1 MISIQWNQETA
12 ELPLSE
18 GVDHRTRL
26 SEKLQ
31 NPFEQVSR
39 LPYIDCSR
47 SIPVESNLNY
57 SQIIRRQIIDS
68 CK

>member
-31 NPFEQVSR
+31 NLFEPVLR
-39 LPYIDCSR
+39 LPYIIVPTINVMEVKFLMSG
-47 SIPVESNLNY
+47 
-57 SQIIRRQIIDS
+57 
-68 CK
+68 